1 MLARAEPDRG
11 KAAVNPP
18 SYVVLFRTHVWDD
31 FARTMAAHLSSR
43 VGRGDFVVLADE
55 TRQGM
60 DVHGY
65 AKLSH
70 TVDFSSIGLD
80 VNTPEREMYL
90 WHNGDFPLYKA
101 LVDMPRYDYY
111 CMVEYDVMFNEFFD
125 GVIDALGEQRIEVV
139 GYRLRQAPGNIA
151 AQVKAYYRNTN
162 SLLPCVLVAS
172 RRAAEYLYQ
181 QRCHIASIHAR
192 NPEFGWP
199 FCEGFLGAAI
209 TDRPDIAYADLGQFG
224 DVSRYE
230 FWPPTL
236 YHPSLAAESKS
247 FIHPVLDP
255 ARFVRSRVRHGAD
268 EFFVAGSP
276 MRRDLEQVDP
286 AVFVPILRDFL
297 SGRREHDRLSQLES
311 YARERGC

>member
-1 MLARAEPDRG
+1 M
-11 KAAVNPP
+11 NPP
-18 SYVVLFRTHVWDD
+18 SYVVLFRTHFWDG
-31 FARTMAAHLSSR
+31 FAQTMAAHLSSR

-55 TRQGM
+55 TWQSM
-60 DVHGY
+60 DIRGY
-65 AKLSH
+65 PKLSH
-70 TVDFSSIGLD
+70 TADFSSIGLN
-80 VNTPEREMYL
+80 VNTPHKEKYM

-101 LVDMPRYDYY
+101 LIDMPGYDYY
-111 CMVEYDVMFNEFFD
+111 CVVEYDVVFNEFFD
-125 GVIDALGEQRIEVV
+125 GMIEALAERRVEMV
-139 GYRLRQAPGNIA
+139 GYRLRQAPDNIA
-151 AQVKAYYRNTN
+151 AQVRAYYRNTN
-162 SLLPCVLVAS
+162 SLLPCVLIAS

-209 TDRPDIAYADLGQFG
+209 TDRPDIAYADLAQFG

-236 YHPSLAAESKS
+236 YSPSLTRETKS

-255 ARFVRSRVRHGAD
+255 ARFVGSRVRHGAD
-268 EFFVAGSP
+268 EFFVTGSP
-276 MRRDLEQVDP
+276 MQRDLEQVDP

-297 SGRREHDRLSQLES
+297 SGRREHDRLSQLEC
-311 YARERGC
+311 YARERGL